1 MESKKLD
8 QWIKIGI
15 GLLLG
20 ALAWVIFTTLQE
32 PLIVE
37 GSQAPK
43 FAVKA
48 DNGATLTPTD
58 FGGKLL
64 LLNFWASWCG
74 PCVEEAPSLKQL
86 SEQFRSAGL
95 VVFGVSVDRKEAAY
109 TDFLKRFQ
117 LGFPTY
123 RDAVQELSYRYG
135 SYKFPETYLI
145 DRNGKVMMKI
155 IGSPG
160 QGGVMVTV
168 DRNGTE
174 AQTQLASPQKSW
186 MDPAVVSAIQ
196 RLL

>member
-1 MESKKLD
+1 MEAKKVD

-15 GLLLG
+15 GVLLG

-43 FAVKA
+43 FTIKS
-48 DNGATLTPTD
+48 DTGATLTPTD

-95 VVFGVSVDRKEAAY
+95 VVVGVSVDRKESAY
-109 TDFLKRFQ
+109 ADFLKRFQ
-117 LGFPTY
+117 LGFPNY
-123 RDAVQELSYRYG
+123 RDPAQELSYRYG

-145 DRNGKVMMKI
+145 DRSGKVMMKI

-160 QGGVMVTV
+160 QGGMMVTV

-174 AQTQLASPQKSW
+174 TQTQLASPEKSW
-186 MDPAVVSAIQ
+186 MDPAVVNAVQ